1 MKVDPITEVRD
12 IKSIKK
18 MLMDNPRDRLLFILG
33 INSGLRVQ
41 DLLSLKVEQIQ
52 NRKIG
57 DRVSLKEKKTGKENI
72 LIINKEIKKSFDN
85 YCSELRPEPHY
96 FIFRS
101 RKGVNQPITTYRV
114 TRLVKSWAEQINL
127 SGNYGAHTLRKTWA
141 YQSRINHGISW
152 EIISKRLNHS
162 SPSITRRYIGVRQEE
177 VEDALMNEI

>member
-18 MLMDNPRDRLLFILG
+18 LLMDNPRDRLLFILG

-41 DLLSLKVEQIQ
+41 DLLSLKVEQLQ

-72 LIINKEIKKSFDN
+72 LIINKEIKKAFDD
-85 YCSELRPEPHY
+85 YCAQLEPEPHY

-114 TRLVKSWAEQINL
+114 TRLLKSWAKQINL
-127 SGNYGAHTLRKTWA
+127 PGNHGAHTLRKTWA
-141 YQSRINHGISW
+141 YQSRVNHGISW
-152 EIISKRLNHS
+152 EIISRRLNHS